1 MDFKA
6 KNKSTKPIIGDAQS
20 KVGQGVLELL
30 AKKAREAKASSS
42 RPGSKNSISANL
54 EG

>member
-6 KNKSTKPIIGDAQS
+6 KNKSTKPIFGDAQS

-30 AKKAREAKASSS
+30 AKKAREAKDSS
-42 RPGSKNSISANL
+42 RPGTKNSISANL
-54 EG
+54 DG